1 MRNIFLGSNN
11 TRPPKE
17 ILYYWFEYLSITN
30 RRYNYIKVISSNDT
44 STTYNDNY
52 LVQDT
57 PRQPNQT
64 GIRTILYRA
73 VRPPLLNR
81 QNSEYNRVVCA
92 CTNTGPYHFFY
103 SVITCITKPYSI
115 MLYYLPMFFHPTAAD
130 YNKNITTLLNEII
143 YPTNIVR
150 TGSKVVNLYLFEDI
164 KLKRWKNNR
173 FLNLIDYFL
182 IKNNTKISKI
192 RTLVQWLVI
201 LTMTNTSWKVKDS
214 FGSSTSVTI
223 KAPANP
229 SPQYLCAI
237 PQTFYRT
244 FRNSTFL
251 ISFGNRWTNNYCLL
265 IPIQIITLSV
275 LSYPHYYII
284 QSFVSIIL
292 PDNPNPMVVE
302 INFYNKNSFVNP
314 LINPWRFVFSDS
326 NKLTLF
332 ITKVFGYRP
341 GNNSSTFNVSTHE
354 GAGTFQ
360 ALANK
365 ELTSPKANWAS
376 GL

>member
-64 GIRTILYRA
+64 GSKKKYSSLSSLAQFHLTTEA

-115 MLYYLPMFFHPTAAD
+115 MLYYLPMCKAILLLFSNINLRSFSS
-130 YNKNITTLLNEII
+130 NSRRLQNITTLLNEII

-164 KLKRWKNNR
+164 KVAKPLE
-173 FLNLIDYFL
+173 
-182 IKNNTKISKI
+182 
-192 RTLVQWLVI
+192 
-201 LTMTNTSWKVKDS
+201 
-214 FGSSTSVTI
+214 
-223 KAPANP
+223 
-229 SPQYLCAI
+229 
-237 PQTFYRT
+237 
-244 FRNSTFL
+244 
-251 ISFGNRWTNNYCLL
+251 
-265 IPIQIITLSV
+265 
-275 LSYPHYYII
+275 
-284 QSFVSIIL
+284 
-292 PDNPNPMVVE
+292 VVE
-302 INFYNKNSFVNP
+302 EMEK
-314 LINPWRFVFSDS
+314 
-326 NKLTLF
+326 
-332 ITKVFGYRP
+332 
-341 GNNSSTFNVSTHE
+341 
-354 GAGTFQ
+354 Q
-360 ALANK
+360 
-365 ELTSPKANWAS
+365 
-376 GL
+376 

>member
-92 CTNTGPYHFFY
+92 CTNTGPYLFFY

-130 YNKNITTLLNEII
+130 YNNKD
-143 YPTNIVR
+143 VG
-150 TGSKVVNLYLFEDI
+150 GSKVVNLYLFEDI
-164 KLKRWKNNR
+164 KVAKPLE
-173 FLNLIDYFL
+173 
-182 IKNNTKISKI
+182 
-192 RTLVQWLVI
+192 
-201 LTMTNTSWKVKDS
+201 
-214 FGSSTSVTI
+214 
-223 KAPANP
+223 
-229 SPQYLCAI
+229 
-237 PQTFYRT
+237 
-244 FRNSTFL
+244 
-251 ISFGNRWTNNYCLL
+251 
-265 IPIQIITLSV
+265 
-275 LSYPHYYII
+275 
-284 QSFVSIIL
+284 
-292 PDNPNPMVVE
+292 VVE
-302 INFYNKNSFVNP
+302 EMEK
-314 LINPWRFVFSDS
+314 
-326 NKLTLF
+326 
-332 ITKVFGYRP
+332 
-341 GNNSSTFNVSTHE
+341 
-354 GAGTFQ
+354 Q
-360 ALANK
+360 
-365 ELTSPKANWAS
+365 
-376 GL
+376 

>member
-52 LVQDT
+52 LSFFFGSISLNHRV
-57 PRQPNQT
+57 
-64 GIRTILYRA
+64 RTILYRA

-164 KLKRWKNNR
+164 IVAKPLE
-173 FLNLIDYFL
+173 
-182 IKNNTKISKI
+182 
-192 RTLVQWLVI
+192 
-201 LTMTNTSWKVKDS
+201 
-214 FGSSTSVTI
+214 
-223 KAPANP
+223 
-229 SPQYLCAI
+229 
-237 PQTFYRT
+237 
-244 FRNSTFL
+244 
-251 ISFGNRWTNNYCLL
+251 
-265 IPIQIITLSV
+265 
-275 LSYPHYYII
+275 
-284 QSFVSIIL
+284 
-292 PDNPNPMVVE
+292 VVE
-302 INFYNKNSFVNP
+302 EMEK
-314 LINPWRFVFSDS
+314 
-326 NKLTLF
+326 
-332 ITKVFGYRP
+332 
-341 GNNSSTFNVSTHE
+341 
-354 GAGTFQ
+354 Q
-360 ALANK
+360 
-365 ELTSPKANWAS
+365 
-376 GL
+376 

>member
-64 GIRTILYRA
+64 GSKKKYSSLSSLAQFHLTTEA

-182 IKNNTKISKI
+182 IVFNKNQFITSFFIRKISACFACKKP
-192 RTLVQWLVI
+192 RAKMCNDVWRGDAVLVC
-201 LTMTNTSWKVKDS
+201 
-214 FGSSTSVTI
+214 
-223 KAPANP
+223 
-229 SPQYLCAI
+229 QY
-237 PQTFYRT
+237 
-244 FRNSTFL
+244 
-251 ISFGNRWTNNYCLL
+251 
-265 IPIQIITLSV
+265 ITLD
-275 LSYPHYYII
+275 SYICYGHNRRW
-284 QSFVSIIL
+284 IL
-292 PDNPNPMVVE
+292 IM
-302 INFYNKNSFVNP
+302 
-314 LINPWRFVFSDS
+314 
-326 NKLTLF
+326 
-332 ITKVFGYRP
+332 
-341 GNNSSTFNVSTHE
+341 NV
-354 GAGTFQ
+354 
-360 ALANK
+360 
-365 ELTSPKANWAS
+365 
-376 GL
+376 

>member
-1 MRNIFLGSNN
+1 MVRNTLRPPTRNIFLGSNN

-115 MLYYLPMFFHPTAAD
+115 MLYYLPMYKEFFIQQPPITIS
-130 YNKNITTLLNEII
+130 YKLNITTLLNEII

-164 KLKRWKNNR
+164 KVAKPLE
-173 FLNLIDYFL
+173 
-182 IKNNTKISKI
+182 
-192 RTLVQWLVI
+192 
-201 LTMTNTSWKVKDS
+201 
-214 FGSSTSVTI
+214 
-223 KAPANP
+223 
-229 SPQYLCAI
+229 
-237 PQTFYRT
+237 
-244 FRNSTFL
+244 
-251 ISFGNRWTNNYCLL
+251 
-265 IPIQIITLSV
+265 
-275 LSYPHYYII
+275 
-284 QSFVSIIL
+284 
-292 PDNPNPMVVE
+292 VVE
-302 INFYNKNSFVNP
+302 EMEK
-314 LINPWRFVFSDS
+314 
-326 NKLTLF
+326 
-332 ITKVFGYRP
+332 
-341 GNNSSTFNVSTHE
+341 
-354 GAGTFQ
+354 Q
-360 ALANK
+360 
-365 ELTSPKANWAS
+365 
-376 GL
+376 

>member
-17 ILYYWFEYLSITN
+17 ILYY

-52 LVQDT
+52 LVVKKKYSSLSSLAQFHLT
-57 PRQPNQT
+57 T
-64 GIRTILYRA
+64 EA

-164 KLKRWKNNR
+164 KVAKPLE
-173 FLNLIDYFL
+173 
-182 IKNNTKISKI
+182 
-192 RTLVQWLVI
+192 
-201 LTMTNTSWKVKDS
+201 
-214 FGSSTSVTI
+214 
-223 KAPANP
+223 
-229 SPQYLCAI
+229 
-237 PQTFYRT
+237 
-244 FRNSTFL
+244 
-251 ISFGNRWTNNYCLL
+251 
-265 IPIQIITLSV
+265 
-275 LSYPHYYII
+275 
-284 QSFVSIIL
+284 
-292 PDNPNPMVVE
+292 VVE
-302 INFYNKNSFVNP
+302 EMEK
-314 LINPWRFVFSDS
+314 
-326 NKLTLF
+326 
-332 ITKVFGYRP
+332 
-341 GNNSSTFNVSTHE
+341 
-354 GAGTFQ
+354 Q
-360 ALANK
+360 
-365 ELTSPKANWAS
+365 
-376 GL
+376 

>member
-64 GIRTILYRA
+64 GSKKKYSSPSSLAQFHLTTEA

-164 KLKRWKNNR
+164 KVAKPLE
-173 FLNLIDYFL
+173 
-182 IKNNTKISKI
+182 
-192 RTLVQWLVI
+192 
-201 LTMTNTSWKVKDS
+201 
-214 FGSSTSVTI
+214 
-223 KAPANP
+223 
-229 SPQYLCAI
+229 
-237 PQTFYRT
+237 
-244 FRNSTFL
+244 
-251 ISFGNRWTNNYCLL
+251 
-265 IPIQIITLSV
+265 
-275 LSYPHYYII
+275 
-284 QSFVSIIL
+284 
-292 PDNPNPMVVE
+292 VVE
-302 INFYNKNSFVNP
+302 EMEK
-314 LINPWRFVFSDS
+314 
-326 NKLTLF
+326 
-332 ITKVFGYRP
+332 
-341 GNNSSTFNVSTHE
+341 
-354 GAGTFQ
+354 Q
-360 ALANK
+360 
-365 ELTSPKANWAS
+365 
-376 GL
+376 